1 MVGGSEVG
9 DWVRLV
15 ECTSGCILFGLDLE
29 NGFVSH
35 FGFRRRMH
43 VLCGAL
49 VHAVRVGFDG
59 GAVGAGAI
67 GAGGFKFAE

>member
-1 MVGGSEVG
+1 
-9 DWVRLV
+9 
-15 ECTSGCILFGLDLE
+15 
-29 NGFVSH
+29 
-35 FGFRRRMH
+35 MH